1 MTENNNWAFH
11 ILVDAKTEYTKQIQD
26 VLTPRL
32 YEGVKSLYQN
42 SCDICKKN
50 NTNNKILITFQKL
63 LKTIP
68 KWNENILN
76 SEYDRIV
83 KKSQC
88 DFLDELITA
97 IFIAHMKVLTSI
109 KISSKGSDKGL
120 NIKVPKGVKFI
131 HSIYVQVARN
141 IWKNPY
147 LFDHMLST
155 CDVQRNMR
163 DSYTIIDNSIQEC
176 IRKQLPVKNILQEC
190 LEEDEIEEDDS
201 DLESIISTSQRNNL
215 KKILEKNNLNNLN
228 NLNIYT
234 TPDNEQLSPMQSPMQ
249 SQVHSPMQSQVHSP
263 MQSQVHSPIQSQV
276 HSPIQSPVQSQELR
290 QLSPVQSPEL
300 RQLSPV
306 QSPELRQLSPVQSP
320 ELRQLSPV
328 QSQELR
334 QLSPVQSQELRQLSP
349 VQSQE
354 LRQLSPVQSTVVR
367 NSQDH
372 PIMRNIDDNDRDYSS
387 SDEKHSYSN
396 DNDNFEDKPNL
407 SDSSYNLDSDKP
419 NTPPLNTEIK
429 SIKIN
434 PINIAN
440 KDGEDGEDED
450 DIENKNK
457 ILSSDKK
464 FLELAKIDSKKLK
477 EKTIKNNQSNTS
489 LEYAFFD

>member
-290 QLSPVQSPEL
+290 QLSPVQS
-300 RQLSPV
+300 
-306 QSPELRQLSPVQSP
+306 
-320 ELRQLSPV
+320 
-328 QSQELR
+328 
-334 QLSPVQSQELRQLSP
+334 
-349 VQSQE
+349 
-354 LRQLSPVQSTVVR
+354 TVVR
-367 NSQDH
+367 NSHDH
-372 PIMRNIDDNDRDYSS
+372 PIMRNIDNDRDYSS